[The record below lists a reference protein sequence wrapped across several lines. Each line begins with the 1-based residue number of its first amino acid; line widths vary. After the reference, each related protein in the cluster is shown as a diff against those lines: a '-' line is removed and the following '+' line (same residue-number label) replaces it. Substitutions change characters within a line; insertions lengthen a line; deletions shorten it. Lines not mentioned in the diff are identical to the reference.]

1 MLFVRCLL
9 TFFYFVCAFCFPN
22 DDSRVII
29 RSISLQGNTNVSQ
42 SEINYIVRQKPKNF
56 FFRSTEFDP
65 RLIRIDALTL
75 KNYYYSKGFL
85 DAQIDESYQI
95 EKLGNKKYVDIF
107 YQINEGKRYYL
118 SEVLV
123 NGNYH
128 LSKVRIQELL
138 QLNLKKPYDPIGLND
153 NLYKLEN
160 EYHELGKL
168 FYSISVKDKI
178 SDSVSITL
186 NINEGEFA
194 FINNTIIRDI
204 GNIDNSIV
212 LRELSYKSAD

>member
-1 MLFVRCLL
+1 M
-9 TFFYFVCAFCFPN
+9 
-22 DDSRVII
+22 
-29 RSISLQGNTNVSQ
+29 
-42 SEINYIVRQKPKNF
+42 
-56 FFRSTEFDP
+56 
-65 RLIRIDALTL
+65 
-75 KNYYYSKGFL
+75 
-85 DAQIDESYQI
+85 
-95 EKLGNKKYVDIF
+95 
-107 YQINEGKRYYL
+107 
-118 SEVLV
+118 V

-128 LSKVRIQELL
+128 LSKARIQELL

-204 GNIDNSIV
+204 GNIDDSIV
-212 LRELSYKSAD
+212 LRELSYRSGDLYKKSNIDRTSNRLRELGIFSMANLTPAKVIESDSLVDILVEIRRYKQREWNSSGGLEPIRFAQGAEPLPALGATFEWRNRAFLNTPKQSVENRKIQKVEECISRIEF

>member
-1 MLFVRCLL
+1 M
-9 TFFYFVCAFCFPN
+9 
-22 DDSRVII
+22 
-29 RSISLQGNTNVSQ
+29 
-42 SEINYIVRQKPKNF
+42 
-56 FFRSTEFDP
+56 
-65 RLIRIDALTL
+65 
-75 KNYYYSKGFL
+75 
-85 DAQIDESYQI
+85 
-95 EKLGNKKYVDIF
+95 
-107 YQINEGKRYYL
+107 
-118 SEVLV
+118 V

-128 LSKVRIQELL
+128 LSKARIQELL

-212 LRELSYKSAD
+212 LRELSYNSGDLYKKSNIDRTSNRLRELGIFSMANLTPAKVIEADSLVDILVEIRRYKQREWNSSEV

>member
-1 MLFVRCLL
+1 M
-9 TFFYFVCAFCFPN
+9 
-22 DDSRVII
+22 
-29 RSISLQGNTNVSQ
+29 
-42 SEINYIVRQKPKNF
+42 
-56 FFRSTEFDP
+56 
-65 RLIRIDALTL
+65 
-75 KNYYYSKGFL
+75 
-85 DAQIDESYQI
+85 
-95 EKLGNKKYVDIF
+95 
-107 YQINEGKRYYL
+107 
-118 SEVLV
+118 V
-123 NGNYH
+123 NGNHH
-128 LSKVRIQELL
+128 LSKARIQELL

-212 LRELSYKSAD
+212 LRELSYKSEIYIKNLILIKLQIG